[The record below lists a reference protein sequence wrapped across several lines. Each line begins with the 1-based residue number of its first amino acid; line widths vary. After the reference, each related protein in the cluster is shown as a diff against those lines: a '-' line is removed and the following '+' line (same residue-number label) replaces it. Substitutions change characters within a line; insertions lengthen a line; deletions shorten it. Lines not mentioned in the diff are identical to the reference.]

1 MAAEAVGFMA
11 RGASGGRAAELV
23 TRDFLGGCAAA
34 DDARDA
40 AARHDAVVSPHPHG
54 SVFQQLSRCSNLP
67 CSFSLPAGCRAPSVC
82 LDDYERSEQENFE
95 RRRKLIGSAALGFLR
110 ASYRL
115 PAQIMIIIFASFGSY
130 FPIRRG

>member
-1 MAAEAVGFMA
+1 MAAEAAGFMS
-11 RGASGGRAAELV
+11 RGASGGRAAGLV

-40 AARHDAVVSPHPHG
+40 AARHDAVVSPLPHG

-95 RRRKLIGSAALGFLR
+95 PRRKASDYRGFLRACRFLRKLIGSVAQGFLR
-110 ASYRL
+110 ACYRHKL
-115 PAQIMIIIFASFGSY
+115 
-130 FPIRRG
+130 

>member
-1 MAAEAVGFMA
+1 MAAEAVGFMS
-11 RGASGGRAAELV
+11 RGASGGRAAGLV

-40 AARHDAVVSPHPHG
+40 AARHDAVVSPLPHG
-54 SVFQQLSRCSNLP
+54 SVFQQLLSLLQPPLLFLP
-67 CSFSLPAGCRAPSVC
+67 PCRAPSVC